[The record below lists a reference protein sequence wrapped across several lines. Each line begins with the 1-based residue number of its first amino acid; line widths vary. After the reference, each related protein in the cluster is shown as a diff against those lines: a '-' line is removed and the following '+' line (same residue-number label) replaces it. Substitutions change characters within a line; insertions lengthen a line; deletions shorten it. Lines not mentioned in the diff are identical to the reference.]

1 MSRFSFCEQKVNNF
15 VCEWFLGKL
24 ESRSEVSVLI
34 TSQILFWIVKD
45 QIFLLVQSASDIALQ
60 KPVIALR
67 SRFSKKCDEIFPFTM
82 GDIAAI
88 PKHTDHRIAKLF
100 IVRKGWKPTLLTIVF
115 QTAVLALAPTKHPPF
130 YKELTWLKFT
140 ISLMAHRLPLWKIW
154 MNG

>member
-1 MSRFSFCEQKVNNF
+1 M
-15 VCEWFLGKL
+15 

-100 IVRKGWKPTLLTIVF
+100 IVRKG
-115 QTAVLALAPTKHPPF
+115 
-130 YKELTWLKFT
+130 
-140 ISLMAHRLPLWKIW
+140 
-154 MNG
+154 